1 MTVTERLFTLQDTKY
16 RDFSARLTPNISKD
30 AVIGVRA
37 PAIRA
42 LAKELYGTD
51 DAARFMAELPH
62 KYFDENNLHGALI
75 CCIRDY
81 ASAMAETER
90 FLPYI
95 DNWAVCDM
103 LSPKVFAKHRG
114 ELYEKIKQWTASRE
128 TYTVRFGIGMLMEH
142 FLDKDF
148 TPKALELAA
157 DIRSEE
163 YYINMMTAWFFATA
177 LAKQYG
183 AALPYIEDR
192 RLDAWTHNKAIQKSI
207 ESRRITDGQ
216 KAYLRS
222 LKLK

>member
-1 MTVTERLFTLQDTKY
+1 MTVTERLFALQDTKY

-42 LAKELYGTD
+42 LAKKLYGTD
-51 DAARFMAELPH
+51 EAARFMAELPH

-75 CCIRDY
+75 CRIRDY

-114 ELYEKIKQWTASRE
+114 ELYEKIKQWTVSRE
-128 TYTVRFGIGMLMEH
+128 TYTCLLYTSPSPRDGKL
-142 FLDKDF
+142 
-148 TPKALELAA
+148 
-157 DIRSEE
+157 
-163 YYINMMTAWFFATA
+163 
-177 LAKQYG
+177 
-183 AALPYIEDR
+183 
-192 RLDAWTHNKAIQKSI
+192 
-207 ESRRITDGQ
+207 SRMPSS
-216 KAYLRS
+216 A
-222 LKLK
+222 

>member
-51 DAARFMAELPH
+51 EAARFMAELPH

-75 CCIRDY
+75 CRIRDY

-148 TPKALELAA
+148 
-157 DIRSEE
+157 
-163 YYINMMTAWFFATA
+163 INVDQHDDSLNA
-177 LAKQYG
+177 LAQEFFKDDPELFLSKIHKWLRKAQEDFKKNQTLLG
-183 AALPYIEDR
+183 NDTVYIE
-192 RLDAWTHNKAIQKSI
+192 LIPVTYTH
-207 ESRRITDGQ
+207 
-216 KAYLRS
+216 
-222 LKLK
+222 

>member
-30 AVIGVRA
+30 AIIGVRA

-51 DAARFMAELPH
+51 EAARFMAELPH

-75 CCIRDY
+75 CRIRDY

-163 YYINMMTAWFFATA
+163 YYQHDDGMVFRYSPRQSVRGGPSLYRGPPT
-177 LAKQYG
+177 G
-183 AALPYIEDR
+183 
-192 RLDAWTHNKAIQKSI
+192 RLDPQQGHTKIHRKQKDN
-207 ESRRITDGQ
+207 RRTKRLIF
-216 KAYLRS
+216 AH
-222 LKLK
+222 